1 MKPEKLIIVFCC
13 HINELIWKTAL
24 RESPNESYRQ
34 AAHWVWRKREYAGKL
49 RKLFLKKNVFF
60 QYIRCSPLAS
70 RRFKQPVYLLY
81 QWRIYC
87 NIFLDILHFLRIQE
101 KRGNVNFV
109 LKKTLV
115 MTNVY
120 WKLSDSDLFI
130 AMICVE
136 RNSFKSNLRPI
147 CEWIL

>member
-1 MKPEKLIIVFCC
+1 MNPEKLIIVFCC
-13 HINELIWKTAL
+13 HINELFEKPLSGKVRTKVIGKRLIEYDAKENT
-24 RESPNESYRQ
+24 RENFESFSP
-34 AAHWVWRKREYAGKL
+34 
-49 RKLFLKKNVFF
+49 KKNVFF

-109 LKKTLV
+109 LKKNPLV
-115 MTNVY
+115 MFTETYQTVIF
-120 WKLSDSDLFI
+120 L
-130 AMICVE
+130 
-136 RNSFKSNLRPI
+136 
-147 CEWIL
+147 

>member
-1 MKPEKLIIVFCC
+1 MHPAKLIIVFC
-13 HINELIWKTAL
+13 HINELFEKPLSGKVRTKVIGKRLIEYDAKENT
-24 RESPNESYRQ
+24 RENFESYS
-34 AAHWVWRKREYAGKL
+34 K
-49 RKLFLKKNVFF
+49 KKNVFF

-147 CEWIL
+147 CEIIL

>member
-1 MKPEKLIIVFCC
+1 MNPEKLIIVFCC

-49 RKLFLKKNVFF
+49 RKLFSKKNVFF

-115 MTNVY
+115 MFTENYQTVIFLKQ
-120 WKLSDSDLFI
+120 WFVLKETVL
-130 AMICVE
+130 
-136 RNSFKSNLRPI
+136 NQ
-147 CEWIL
+147 ILDPYANEYFN